1 MIQER
6 RLLPFFYNLIA
17 LTLGYNSVKSLRV
30 TKILKKTKVG
40 EVQDEL
46 ESKKFFQ
53 TQADTKYLRL
63 TLVSM

>member
-17 LTLGYNSVKSLRV
+17 VTLGYKSVKSLRV
-30 TKILKKTKVG
+30 TKILKETKVG
-40 EVQDEL
+40 EVQDDL

-53 TQADTKYLRL
+53 TQAGTKYLRL